1 MNETQKKFLKRLCA
15 IMFLIAFII
24 AFFYGVAF
32 QHLWAKIVF
41 ILAMAGLFGFL
52 MLYWICSAINEWQI
66 MGVLTPKE
74 YQVYKWHKPFSSG
87 YAPGIYANKCR
98 DPEVKRIFNKAA
110 TAKRIRIFDN

>member
-32 QHLWAKIVF
+32 QLLWAKIVF

-52 MLYWICSAINEWQI
+52 MLYWICSAINEWWI
-66 MGVLTPKE
+66 MGVLTPEE
-74 YQVYKWHKPFSSG
+74 YLVYKGYKPFASG
-87 YAPGIYANKCR
+87 YAPGIYANKCH
-98 DPEVKRIFNKAA
+98 DPEVKRIYNKAA